1 MGRSV
6 KASLAYTPEF
16 RSQYHGERTIKGLQ
30 ALAEVKLNEANDALD
45 TGGLIEAARERRY
58 HA

>member
-1 MGRSV
+1 V
-6 KASLAYTPEF
+6 KIPLAHTAEF
-16 RSQYHGERTIKGLQ
+16 RRQDHGERALKGLQ